1 MGGSLR
7 GDMAGTIAGAASALA
22 GARREL
28 ETRLRQRA
36 EALLAGVDLVR
47 REEFEAVREMAV
59 LARQENERLQARIEA
74 LEARHIYTT
83 ADLAARLGLS
93 EGATRARLRAAGIAS
108 GAGGRHRWTKAEFD
122 AVLDRV
128 TAPGASP
135 RRRPASGGA
144 S

>member
-1 MGGSLR
+1 MSGSFR
-7 GDMAGTIAGAASALA
+7 SDMAGTLAGAASALA

-28 ETRLRQRA
+28 EARLRQRA

-47 REEFEAVREMAV
+47 REEFEAVRDMAV

-83 ADLAARLGLS
+83 GDLAARLGLS
-93 EGATRARLRAAGIAS
+93 ERTARSRLRAAGIAG
-108 GAGGRHRWTKAEFD
+108 GAGHRHRWTKAEFD
-122 AVLDRV
+122 AVLERL
-128 TAPGASP
+128 AAEGAS
-135 RRRPASGGA
+135 RRRPAGGA